1 MMEGHEVKQA
11 SNGEPLVVLKD
22 EFGLLQCVWNKKKFS
37 GVPGGLFF
45 RPSSLDLIS
54 GPTSDTSAFFVASM
68 KSMSYHCLQA
78 FGRNNANRTTGNSER
93 RQT

>member
-1 MMEGHEVKQA
+1 MSGIKRSSLEFLEGFFQA
-11 SNGEPLVVLKD
+11 
-22 EFGLLQCVWNKKKFS
+22 
-37 GVPGGLFF
+37 
-45 RPSSLDLIS
+45 RSLDLIS